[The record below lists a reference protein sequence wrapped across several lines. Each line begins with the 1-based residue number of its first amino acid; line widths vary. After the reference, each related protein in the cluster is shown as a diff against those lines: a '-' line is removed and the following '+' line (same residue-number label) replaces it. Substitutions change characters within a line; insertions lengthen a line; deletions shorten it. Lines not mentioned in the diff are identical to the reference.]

1 MATPGK
7 DDSRGL
13 EITAKRDKADL
24 SES

>member
-7 DDSRGL
+7 DHSRGL